1 MPLTEQQRNQLIERI
16 NSLSMATILPYF
28 QSGEISFEDV
38 PGILPERR
46 QYIEEQ
52 LSNMPNMVEQ
62 QEWSLIS
69 QMLQNDSAD
78 IAYNQ
83 QLLGQIDTYIR
94 NWEAS
99 RPNGNHVDEAL
110 GLRATVEGR
119 IREIAA
125 QIESNDWNNVD
136 MFSKSSLLGHLSRY
150 PNTVHLNDIDNA
162 IWGIT
167 VQDNEQDLN
176 DYLNIFPSGLH
187 SGEASQLRNAITEWN
202 YVRNTNDIFAA
213 NSFLQN
219 NPSSPF
225 RNQCQMIFL
234 RLKDQEMAEMK
245 RLRNAYD
252 VKRLMDLLDA
262 NIVSR
267 QELIM
272 SGIVTDNV
280 LKTIQN
286 MNINQ
291 ELPDISQ
298 AIASSTAECK
308 PGYTDVYFFGI
319 PSTGK
324 TCVLMGLTRSD
335 SLHLNLAAG
344 GGEYT
349 AALQMYTDAGVAVP
363 PTPGDFVTTLEASI
377 SRQGN
382 ESVDH
387 KVNLVEM
394 SGEEFAFHIANN
406 PDHIFTFENMGTGTT
421 ELLNNDNRKVFFL
434 IIDPTANI
442 VRFMRESQ
450 KYDASTGQNYV
461 DYQQCIVNQ
470 RTLIQKIVNIFQDP
484 GNAEIM
490 KKVDTIHIIMTKAD
504 TLGGYGERDIAAR
517 NIFDNQ
523 YGNNILGPLVDLC
536 KEYNINAH
544 TNFRP
549 KLYTFSLGTFYVGSL
564 YEYDPTD
571 SNRLVK
577 AIRNSTHGTKKK
589 SWWDRLKEVVN

>member
-69 QMLQNDSAD
+69 QMSQNGSAD

-187 SGEASQLRNAITEWN
+187 SIEAMQLRNAITEWN

-286 MNINQ
+286 MNIDQ

>member
-1 MPLTEQQRNQLIERI
+1 MPLTEQQRTQLVERI
-16 NSLSMATILPYF
+16 NSLSMSTILPYF
-28 QSGEISFEDV
+28 QNGEITFEDV
-38 PGILPERR
+38 PEILPERR
-46 QYIEEQ
+46 QYIEDQ
-52 LSNMPNMVEQ
+52 LRNMPNMVEQ